1 MREQWDEIAFTAPLV
16 AHQGRPRIR
25 NGTRGA
31 WLYEAS
37 DDEQRKRVI
46 AGEFRKVFRGP
57 YPAFDGPV
65 SVSIE
70 VSAPLPKK
78 RPKRVVDEPYTAKPD
93 ADNVAKQ
100 VLDALNGLAY
110 EDDARVTELTV
121 RKVPRTRETQ
131 SETRV
136 LVRPA
141 RM

>member
-1 MREQWDEIAFTAPLV
+1 MREQGDEIAFTAPLV

-25 NGTRGA
+25 NGARGA

-37 DDEQRKRVI
+37 DDERRKRVI
-46 AGEFRKVFRGP
+46 AGEFRKVCRGP

-78 RPKRVVDEPYTAKPD
+78 RPKQVVDEPYTVKPD

-141 RM
+141 EI

>member
-1 MREQWDEIAFTAPLV
+1 MPEQVSEIAFAAPLV

-25 NGTRGA
+25 NGARGA

-37 DDEQRKRVI
+37 EDEQRKRVI
-46 AGEFRKVFRGP
+46 AGEFRKAFRGP
-57 YPAFDGPV
+57 YPAFGGPV

-70 VSAPLPKK
+70 VSAPLPKA
-78 RPKRVVDEPYTAKPD
+78 RPKKVEAEPYTVKPD

-110 EDDARVTELTV
+110 EDDARVVELTV
-121 RKVPRTRETQ
+121 RKVPRTRGTQ

-141 RM
+141 GM